1 MSSCYSSG
9 AVQSVLLAS
18 ACKSFEAGVDGW
30 LSADSGVRVSRAG
43 SETDHNQQQYL
54 FLYIISLLL
63 FRYLRYLIR
72 CK

>member
-30 LSADSGVRVSRAG
+30 LSADSGVPVSRAG
-43 SETDHNQQQYL
+43 VV
-54 FLYIISLLL
+54 
-63 FRYLRYLIR
+63 
-72 CK
+72 

>member
-18 ACKSFEAGVDGW
+18 ACNKSFEAGVDGW

-43 SETDHNQQQYL
+43 VV
-54 FLYIISLLL
+54 
-63 FRYLRYLIR
+63 
-72 CK
+72 